1 MATTRSKNAQMGSE
15 TPRDADP
22 VRGIGC
28 DDDGTLEVCC
38 SSHNLLMCRYHYARF
53 HFVETDPRYNGPT
66 CWQATGRHN
75 DGTEDVS

>member
-1 MATTRSKNAQMGSE
+1 MTHRAEK
-15 TPRDADP
+15 

-28 DDDGTLEVCC
+28 DDDGTLQVCC
-38 SSHNLLMCRYHYARF
+38 SSHGLTMCRYHYART

-75 DGTEDVS
+75 DGSGAEK